1 MSDPFLAS
9 RRRWLMMAGAAV
21 AAAATHTHPAW
32 AAAAKAIPAKQAP
45 LKWVPG
51 LQLYTLGLKPTDDLA
66 AAFRQIAAIGYRE
79 VEFPGNYDKPAAE
92 LRKLLDAAG
101 LTAPAAHIAPRATNG
116 MWTFDA
122 LPKFADDMQ
131 TIGAKYAV
139 VPIPYM
145 PDRIND
151 VLQHPPAGFNEEA
164 ASKLFSTLEAD
175 DWKRTADFLNEK
187 GAALAKL
194 GLRLA
199 YHNHGVDFA
208 PLGDGNGNG
217 YRILLERT
225 DPKVLDFEL
234 DIGWAV
240 AQKQDVAALFK
251 LLGDR
256 LTLLHLKDVKRPGR
270 AVMDLA
276 STDVGTGMVRW
287 DQVRGLMRHSRV
299 AHAFVEQE
307 TPFPTT
313 PMDAVK
319 NDYRFL
325 TRVFDGETA

>member
-1 MSDPFLAS
+1 MSDRFLIS
-9 RRRWLMMAGAAV
+9 RRRWLTVAAATV
-21 AAAATHTHPAW
+21 AAAAAHPHPTW
-32 AAAAKAIPAKQAP
+32 AAAMKTSPAKPAP

-66 AAFRQIAAIGYRE
+66 AAFQQVAAMGYRE
-79 VEFPGNYDKPAAE
+79 VEFPGNYDKPAAQ
-92 LRKLLDAAG
+92 LRTWLDAAG

-122 LPKFADDMQ
+122 LPKFAEDMQ
-131 TIGAKYAV
+131 TLGANYAV

-164 ASKLFSTLEAD
+164 ASKLFSTLAAD

-199 YHNHGVDFA
+199 YHNHGMDFA
-208 PLGDGNGNG
+208 PLGDSNG
-217 YRILLERT
+217 YRILVDRT

-240 AQKQDVAALFK
+240 SQKQDVAALFT

-256 LTLLHLKDVKRPGR
+256 LTLLHLKDVKRPGK

-287 DQVRGLMRHSRV
+287 DEVRELMRHSRI